1 MQRLIVSSNPCQHHV
16 FVCSPNFSV
25 NGFHDSSM
33 AAYSPR
39 DCTVRIWRKQTQVC
53 SKNSRLSLVSDTL
66 SSAAHACAPYS
77 STMRQVSRLGALVS
91 ILQSSKYWQGHKS
104 PVFTSITIG
113 HDGFNGQRWISY
125 LDLIKWEM
133 RTCERANGTREKCL
147 ERQIAWQERSN
158 FTIDSAIST
167 NRFDIIN
174 KHIIKVRIQ
183 AH

>member
-1 MQRLIVSSNPCQHHV
+1 MLIVSRPCFARESSCTGGWSASLSDGDQYAK
-16 FVCSPNFSV
+16 FSV
-25 NGFHDSSM
+25 VK
-33 AAYSPR
+33 SPR
-39 DCTVRIWRKQTQVC
+39 DCTVRIWRKQRQVC

-66 SSAAHACAPYS
+66 SSAAHACAGYS

-133 RTCERANGTREKCL
+133 RTCERANGTREKRMAGEVEL
-147 ERQIAWQERSN
+147 HY
-158 FTIDSAIST
+158 
-167 NRFDIIN
+167 RFCDQYQPIW
-174 KHIIKVRIQ
+174 HHQ
-183 AH
+183 

>member
-1 MQRLIVSSNPCQHHV
+1 MGTRLECSHVVDKAKRVNLVCSVSSFHRILVNVMYLYVHPI
-16 FVCSPNFSV
+16 FSV

-39 DCTVRIWRKQTQVC
+39 DCTVRIWRKQRQVC

-66 SSAAHACAPYS
+66 SSAAHACAGYS

-133 RTCERANGTREKCL
+133 RTCERPNGTCWNSTSR
-147 ERQIAWQERSN
+147 ISSN
-158 FTIDSAIST
+158 ILLTTFKGASE
-167 NRFDIIN
+167 
-174 KHIIKVRIQ
+174 V
-183 AH
+183 